1 MNYKSQ
7 LQLLKSRRFFP
18 LFISQ
23 LLGSFNDNVFKNALV
38 IMIGY
43 RVMHHTESNFH
54 RLAALAV
61 GIFILPFFLFS
72 AYAGQVADKYEK
84 AVVIR
89 GIKLVEAIIM
99 ILAAAALAA
108 HNITLM
114 AIALFLLGVKAAF
127 MGPVK
132 YAILPEHLMEDELI
146 GGNGLMQA
154 GICAAL
160 LFGAVFSGILI
171 VKPGYEQLFAGILCL
186 AAACGFFASMYIPKS
201 GMHNQGLAVH
211 YNFVQETIR
220 LILYSRDR
228 WDIYLSILG
237 ISWFWVVGTVFF
249 AELPSYTHKI
259 LYADE
264 MVGALFVAAF
274 SIGIGLGAL
283 YCNRL
288 LKGRVQATFV
298 PLALLGMTIF
308 SIDLYFAGIFS
319 HLGAPHQLAQPTQ
332 LLATFNGWRMLLDLV
347 AIGACGGLYTV
358 PLYAILQQR
367 CNPAHRARVI
377 ASSNVINALVV
388 IISSL
393 VTVLLLKLGLTVGQ
407 LFLAVAIFNGVVALY
422 ICRLLP
428 EVLLKSLLQS
438 VLKFVYQ
445 VDVIGLE
452 NYEKAGNRFIIIAN
466 HTSYIDAALL
476 AAFLPDRLAY
486 VVDPLTIKKK
496 WIKLFLPLVDTF
508 QMDPADPMALKSFID
523 FIKQD
528 KRCVFFPEGRLTMTG
543 TLMKIYEA
551 PGLAADKAEAK
562 LLPVHIQGAQYS
574 HFSRLRGKVRIRW
587 MPKVTLTI
595 FPVQELGIPGEIKG
609 RQRRQQIGLKLY
621 DLMRDMIF
629 SSSGYHQTLFN
640 ALLDAKA
647 MHGSRHKCV
656 EDTDRVPVS
665 YQQFILRSFILGGL
679 IAKQTESGEN
689 VGVLLP
695 NLTSTVVVFFA
706 MQAYHRVPAMINFS
720 SGIKNVLLACE
731 VGRIK
736 TVYTAEKFIK
746 VAQLEE
752 LVAAMQNAGV
762 NVIYL
767 ESLRSQVGTWAKLK
781 GLLFSL
787 APRFAYRKI
796 NKLAKKQKDFD
807 ANLPAVVLFTSGSE
821 GSPKG
826 VVLSHKNI
834 QANRF
839 QIGACVDFT
848 STDKILN
855 VLPMFHS
862 FGLTA
867 GVLLPMLSGVQVFL
881 YPSPLHYRIVPELS
895 YDINATILFSTDTF
909 LTGYAKYA
917 HHYDFYSVRYI
928 FSGAEKLREETIN
941 IWAKKFGVRIFEGYG
956 VTETSPVL
964 AVNTPMHNQLGTVG
978 RFMPGIQYRLRPVE
992 GISEGGVLEVC
1003 GPNIMSGY
1011 LLANAPGVIQPPKD
1025 GWHDTGDI
1033 VSVDEEGYITI
1044 KGRVKRFAKIGGEM
1058 VSLPMV
1064 EQQINLLWPDF
1075 QHAVISLPHP
1085 RKGEQV
1091 VLVTTNLKATREE
1104 VVAHALKQQMPEI
1117 SIPKKI
1123 LAIKEMLLLGSGKV
1137 SHVAVTEWA
1146 QQQLASDVD
1155 EPEEETAV
1163 A

>member
-1 MNYKSQ
+1 MKYASQ
-7 LQLLKSRRFFP
+7 LRLLTSRRFFP

-23 LLGSFNDNVFKNALV
+23 LLGSFNDNVFKNALI
-38 IMIGY
+38 IMIAY
-43 RVMHHTESNFH
+43 RSLHHAGSDFH
-54 RLAALAV
+54 RLAAIAV

-72 AYAGQVADKYEK
+72 AYAGQIADKYEK
-84 AVVIR
+84 TFVIR
-89 GIKLVEAIIM
+89 GIKLAEAVIM
-99 ILAAAALAA
+99 ILAAAAVAA
-108 HNITLM
+108 QNITLM

-132 YAILPEHLMEDELI
+132 YAMLPEQIHEDQLI
-146 GGNGLMQA
+146 AGNGLIQA
-154 GICAAL
+154 GVCVAIL
-160 LFGAVFSGILI
+160 LGAVFSSMLI
-171 VKPGYEQLFAGILCL
+171 IKPNQEQLFGGILCL
-186 AAACGFFASMYIPKS
+186 AAACGFFASMYIPRS
-201 GMHNQGLAVH
+201 GVRNQGLAVH

-237 ISWFWVVGTVFF
+237 ISWFWVVGTVFL
-249 AELPSYTHKI
+249 AELPSYTHNI

-264 MVGALFVAAF
+264 SVGALFIAAF
-274 SIGIGLGAL
+274 STGIGMGAL

-298 PLALLGMTIF
+298 PLALLAMAVF
-308 SIDLYFAGIFS
+308 SIDLYFAGIFG
-319 HLGAPHQLAQPTQ
+319 HLGTPGQLAAPAQ
-332 LLATFNGWRMLLDLV
+332 LLGTFNGWRMLIDMT

-367 CNPAHRARVI
+367 SQPGHRARVM
-377 ASSNVINALVV
+377 ASSNVINAFVV
-388 IISSL
+388 IIASL
-393 VTVLLLKLGLTVGQ
+393 VTTMMLRLGLTVGQ
-407 LFLAVAIFNGVVALY
+407 VFLTVAIFNCVVAFY

-438 VLKFVYQ
+438 ILKFFYQ
-445 VDVIGLE
+445 VDVVGLE
-452 NYEKAGNRFIIIAN
+452 NYERAGDRFIIIAN

-486 VVDPLTIKKK
+486 VVDPLTVKKP
-496 WIKLFLPLVDTF
+496 WIKLFLPLVDTY
-508 QMDPADPMALKSFID
+508 QMDPSDPMALKSFID

-551 PGLAADKAEAK
+551 PGLAADKADAK
-562 LLPVHIQGAQYS
+562 LLPIHIHGAQYS

-595 FPVQELGIPGEIKG
+595 FPAQELGLPADLKG

-621 DLMRDMIF
+621 DLMTNMIF

-647 MHGSRHKCV
+647 MHGGGHQCL
-656 EDTDRVPVS
+656 EDTDRTPIS
-665 YQQFILRSFILGGL
+665 YRQIIMRSFILGGL
-679 IAKQTESGEN
+679 IAKKTELGEN
-689 VGVLLP
+689 VGVLMP
-695 NLTSTVVVFFA
+695 NLISTVIVFFA
-706 MQAYHRVPAMINFS
+706 LQARHRVPAMINFS
-720 SGIKNVLLACE
+720 SGVKSVLSACE
-731 VGRIK
+731 IAKIK
-736 TVYTAEKFIK
+736 KVYTAEKFIQ

-752 LVAAMQNAGV
+752 MVAALQAAGV
-762 NVIYL
+762 DVVYL
-767 ESLRSQVGTWAKLK
+767 ESLRPQVTAWTKFK
-781 GLLFSL
+781 GILCSI
-787 APRFAYRKI
+787 APRFAYRRL
-796 NKLAKKQKDFD
+796 NKLRKPEKEFD

-821 GSPKG
+821 GAPKG
-826 VVLSHKNI
+826 VVLSHRNI

-848 STDKILN
+848 VTDKILN

-881 YPSPLHYRIVPELS
+881 YPSPLHYRIVPEVS
-895 YDINATILFSTDTF
+895 YDINATIMFGTDTF

-917 HHYDFYSVRYI
+917 HNYDFYSMRYI
-928 FSGAEKLREETIN
+928 FSGAEKLREETVN
-941 IWAKKFGVRIFEGYG
+941 TWAKKFGVRIFEGYG
-956 VTETSPVL
+956 TTETAPVI
-964 AVNTPMHNQLGTVG
+964 ATNTPMHNQPGTVG
-978 RFMPGIQYRLRPVE
+978 RLLPGIQHRLRPVD
-992 GISEGGVLEVC
+992 GIHEGGALEVY

-1011 LLANAPGVIQPPKD
+1011 YLANNPGVIQPPKD
-1025 GWHDTGDI
+1025 GWYDTGDVVAI
-1033 VSVDEEGYITI
+1033 NEEGYLSI
-1044 KGRVKRFAKIGGEM
+1044 KGRIKRFAKIGGEM

-1064 EQQINLLWPDF
+1064 EQQVNLLWPDF
-1075 QHAVISLPHP
+1075 QHAVISMPHP

-1104 VVAHALKQQMPEI
+1104 IVAHAIKQQMPEI
-1117 SIPKKI
+1117 AIPKKI
-1123 LAIKEMLLLGSGKV
+1123 LTIKEMLLLGSGKI
-1137 SHVAVTEWA
+1137 SYVAVGEWA
-1146 QQQLASDVD
+1146 QQQLVD
-1155 EPEEETAV
+1155 EADEPDEDAV